1 MRKHW
6 SLSISLLLS
15 LSGFAIL
22 SFAAAAQSST
32 PNQWTWMGGSS
43 SAIYG
48 DGEPGI
54 YGTLGTPSAN
64 NVPGGRYGTVTW
76 TDGSGNLWL
85 FGGQGYDA
93 NGTIG
98 DLNDLWEFNPS
109 TNEWTWISGS
119 SAVPPSGGTLYG
131 QPGVY
136 GTLGTPAPGN
146 VPGGRDSAASW
157 TDSSGNLWLF
167 GGDGSDVGCVG
178 CFFNDLWKFNPS
190 TSQWTWMGGSSTATC
205 TTRGVACVWDG
216 VYGTL
221 GVPAAGNVPG
231 SRAWTASWTD
241 SSGNF
246 WLFGGYGNGASGN
259 SGSLND
265 LWKFDPSTNEWAWMD
280 GSSTPA
286 YPGGLPGVYG
296 TLGTPAAGNIPGS
309 RDFASSWTDGSGN
322 LWLFGGDGYD
332 ANGNPGALNDLWEY
346 APSTNKWTWMS
357 GSSTVNCTNG
367 DLECDHAGVYGTL
380 GTPAAGN
387 TPGSRWSSA
396 SWTDGSGN
404 LWLFGGW
411 GLDANGNDYLLND
424 LWEFSPSTSEWTWM
438 GGNNTLITET
448 APTSTEL
455 LGWPGVYG
463 TLETPAPGNVPGG
476 RDAAAS
482 WTDKGGNFWLF
493 GGTGVLANV
502 PSEVN
507 FFNDLWRYQP
517 STPHSFTTVANPTFS
532 VAAGTY
538 TTVQTVTISDATP
551 DATIFYTTDG
561 TAPNFNSA
569 IYTGPLT
576 VSTVSTTET
585 VEAIAVAANY
595 FNSAVVSATYN
606 IDLPV
611 NWYTL
616 TTIASSLNPSNV
628 GEYVT
633 FTATVTPVSNS
644 ATPAGTVQFS
654 AYGAPLGP
662 PVALNSSGVA
672 TYTTAALFAGGG
684 SITAA
689 YIPGSGSPFAA
700 STSTPLQQF
709 VAGACAGSSAT
720 TLTSSQ
726 NPSNTGQSV
735 TFTATVAAGVFPLC
749 VVGGGPLQNSG
760 TYAPSGIYGTVQFYA
775 NGTAMGSQIPV
786 GGSGSTGTSGVATYS
801 TSTLPAG
808 TDAITAIFTEGNGYV
823 GSSESAPLSQ
833 VVTGTAAAP
842 DFSVAATPAS
852 LTLTAGQSGTTGVSV
867 TPLNG
872 FNSAVSFSCSG
883 LPSGASC
890 AFSPATVTP
899 SGGAASTT
907 LKVTTSATT
916 TAALHRNSRPLFPA
930 ATLALV
936 LCCVGWKKRRRVQM
950 ILLLAVSVFGL
961 SLLASCSAVPAGPP
975 IIPAPVTSTVTVTAT
990 AGSIQHTAS
999 FSLTVN

>member
-1 MRKHW
+1 MRKH
-6 SLSISLLLS
+6 SLHSGFLLVL
-15 LSGFAIL
+15 LFGFAIL
-22 SFAAAAQSST
+22 SLSAAGQASAA
-32 PNQWTWMGGSS
+32 NQWAWMGGSS

-48 DGEPGI
+48 DIEPGI

-64 NVPGGRYGTVTW
+64 NIPGGRYGAVTW
-76 TDGSGNLWL
+76 TDGSANLWL

-98 DLNDLWEFNPS
+98 DLNDLWEFS
-109 TNEWTWISGS
+109 SSSNEWSWISGS
-119 SAVPPSGGTLYG
+119 SAVPPSDGGLGG

-146 VPGGRDSAASW
+146 VPGGRDSAVGW

-167 GGDGSDVGCVG
+167 GGIGSDQGCVG
-178 CFFNDLWKFNPS
+178 CVFNDLWKFNTS
-190 TSQWTWMGGSSTATC
+190 TSQWTWMGGSSPATC
-205 TTRGVACVWDG
+205 TTRGVACVWPG

-221 GVPAAGNVPG
+221 GTPAAGNVPG
-231 SRAWTASWTD
+231 SRAWTASWMD
-241 SSGNF
+241 GSGDF
-246 WLFGGYGNGASGN
+246 WLFGGYGTGANGSQGL
-259 SGSLND
+259 LND

-286 YPGGLPGVYG
+286 YSGGLPGVYG
-296 TLGTPAAGNIPGS
+296 ILGTPAVGNIPGS

-332 ANGNPGALNDLWEY
+332 ANGIFGPLNDLWQFD
-346 APSTNKWTWMS
+346 PSTNKWTWVS
-357 GSSTVNCTNG
+357 GSSTLNSVNCVNG
-367 DLECDHAGVYGTL
+367 FEICGHAGVYGTL

-396 SWTDGSGN
+396 SWTDGSGH

-438 GGNNTLITET
+438 GGNNTLITEN
-448 APTSTEL
+448 SSEL
-455 LGWPGVYG
+455 LGWPGMYG

-493 GGTGVLANV
+493 GGTGVLANG
-502 PSEVN
+502 PSAVN
-507 FFNDLWRYQP
+507 FFNDLWKYQP
-517 STPHSFTTVANPTFS
+517 STTYFFPTVANPTFS

-561 TAPNFNSA
+561 TAPTFSSA

-606 IDLPV
+606 IGLPV

-654 AYGAPLGP
+654 AGNSLGYSPLGP

-672 TYTTAALFAGGG
+672 TLTTAAVFGCGQ
-684 SITAA
+684 SIMAA
-689 YIPGSGSPFAA
+689 YIPASGSPLAPSVSA
-700 STSTPLQQF
+700 PLQQN
-709 VAGACAGSSAT
+709 VAGPPAGYSAT

-735 TFTATVAAGVFPLC
+735 TFTATVVGGPPMTNYIC
-749 VVGGGPLQNSG
+749 GGGPPAGSG
-760 TYAPSGIYGTVQFYA
+760 TYAPTELYGTVQFYV
-775 NGTAMGSQIPV
+775 NGTAMGSPITL
-786 GGSGSTGTSGVATYS
+786 GGGITSAVATYS
-801 TSTLPAG
+801 TSALPAG
-808 TDAITAIFTEGNGYV
+808 TDAITAQFTEGNGWV
-823 GSSESAPLSQ
+823 PSNTSTPLSQ
-833 VVTGTAAAP
+833 VVTAP
-842 DFSVAATPAS
+842 SWLPPRQPSV
-852 LTLTAGQSGTTGVSV
+852 
-867 TPLNG
+867 
-872 FNSAVSFSCSG
+872 
-883 LPSGASC
+883 
-890 AFSPATVTP
+890 
-899 SGGAASTT
+899 
-907 LKVTTSATT
+907 
-916 TAALHRNSRPLFPA
+916 R
-930 ATLALV
+930 
-936 LCCVGWKKRRRVQM
+936 
-950 ILLLAVSVFGL
+950 
-961 SLLASCSAVPAGPP
+961 PAGR
-975 IIPAPVTSTVTVTAT
+975 IPRCRW
-990 AGSIQHTAS
+990 
-999 FSLTVN
+999 